1 MPQHSTPP
9 AAQSAAND
17 EAGERLQNVL
27 SHRGVASRR
36 HAAEMIAAGQ
46 VTVNGAV
53 VTEPGCRVNP
63 QTDQICFRGTALPR
77 ETEELRTILLYKPR
91 GLISGADNSQ
101 GDTVCDLMRREIPE
115 RLVPVGRLDKE
126 SEGLLLM
133 SNDGDLTHVM
143 THPRF
148 GHTKTY
154 IARVAGHM
162 EERKI
167 ELLRSRLEIDGYLI
181 EPVEVEVLKV
191 GRDHTHKLAFTLS
204 EGRNRQIRKMCSL
217 AGFTVLDL
225 TRVRIG
231 PLKICNMRPG
241 EWRELTAAE
250 VAALKKPLKPG
261 LRPHGQP
268 GGPGERPRGRAGSA
282 RPGHDAPARTRAARR
297 PGPSPRP

>member
-1 MPQHSTPP
+1 MNSNHTTQRQTPAPQK
-9 AAQSAAND
+9 SAPSS
-17 EAGERLQNVL
+17 AGERLQNML

-36 HAAEMIAAGQ
+36 HAADMIAAGE

-53 VTEPGCRVNP
+53 VTEPGFRVSP
-63 QTDQICFRGTALPR
+63 DKDDIRVRGELLAK
-77 ETEELRTILLYKPR
+77 ETERPRTILLYKPC
-91 GLISGADNSQ
+91 GLICSADTVH
-101 GDTVCDLMRREIPE
+101 GDTVCDLIREHFTE

-133 SNDGDLTHVM
+133 SNDGDLTHCM
-143 THPRF
+143 THPRY

-167 ELLRSRLEIDGYLI
+167 ELLRSRMEIDGYVI
-181 EPVEVEVLKV
+181 QPVEVEILKV

-217 AGFTVLDL
+217 ASFVVLSL

-231 PLKICNMRPG
+231 PLKICNMQPG
-241 EWRELTAAE
+241 EWRDLTDAE
-250 VAALKKPLKPG
+250 VRALKRPLAAPLHVERDSRKNV
-261 LRPHGQP
+261 
-268 GGPGERPRGRAGSA
+268 GPKTP
-282 RPGHDAPARTRAARR
+282 RAAR
-297 PGPSPRP
+297 